1 MAIAGLPI
9 EMKLSRRSF
18 YEGFSSL
25 PFNLPDFPVPTHR
38 FALTRDGKLSPFQ
51 VAQVAAAVSS
61 IFSVEQLGLDSV
73 KDFFHTGL
81 LSIEEV
87 QIALPWLVPLKLV
100 EKAVLR
106 VIHDGA
112 HMLTWEDWK
121 NLVIPFHSSEDIGT
135 GLYATLLGLS
145 SCGGEKSSDDKPVN
159 AFSVDTGP
167 CNTLEAGKLDGGN
180 RINKNSFPKA
190 SNSAPNAAST
200 QPDVETH
207 PDKAL
212 DTQPCDHSKIQREGH
227 ASSATGEIS
236 RPEHCISIDWSTPP
250 LTKMVTLSPGSHHQ
264 ADEGAGAQPIPLKK
278 SLVGREKIRH
288 VNDMA
293 SLLSVDLHN
302 ECIGP
307 FLARAFARCCQL
319 YVMKHFGDPAEPES
333 CTPSSLQ
340 E

>member
-1 MAIAGLPI
+1 
-9 EMKLSRRSF
+9 
-18 YEGFSSL
+18 
-25 PFNLPDFPVPTHR
+25 
-38 FALTRDGKLSPFQ
+38 
-51 VAQVAAAVSS
+51 
-61 IFSVEQLGLDSV
+61 VEQLGLDSV

-87 QIALPWLVPLKLV
+87 QIALPWLVPLQLV

-145 SCGGEKSSDDKPVN
+145 SRGGEKSSDDKPVN
-159 AFSVDTGP
+159 TFSVDTGP
-167 CNTLEAGKLDGGN
+167 CNTLGVGDLAGDNCIKA
-180 RINKNSFPKA
+180 NSFSTA
-190 SNSAPNAAST
+190 SYSAPNAAST
-200 QPDVETH
+200 QLDVETH

-212 DTQPCDHSKIQREGH
+212 DTQQGISSGQGEPCSKSSDHSKIRREGH
-227 ASSATGEIS
+227 ALSATRENTK
-236 RPEHCISIDWSTPP
+236 PERGISIDWTPP
-250 LTKMVTLSPGSHHQ
+250 LPNHTKMVTLSPGSHHQ
-264 ADEGAGAQPIPLKK
+264 ADEGAGAQASPSKK
-278 SLVGREKIRH
+278 FLVGREKIRH

-307 FLARAFARCCQL
+307 FLGRAFARCCQL
-319 YVMKHFGDPAEPES
+319 YVMKHFGDPADPES
-333 CTPSSLQ
+333 SMPSSLHD
-340 E
+340 